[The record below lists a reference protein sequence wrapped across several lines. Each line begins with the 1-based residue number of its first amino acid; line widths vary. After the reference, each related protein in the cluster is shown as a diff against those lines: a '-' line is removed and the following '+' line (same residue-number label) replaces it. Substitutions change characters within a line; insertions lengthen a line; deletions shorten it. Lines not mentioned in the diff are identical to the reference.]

1 MNTLQNSYKNK
12 TEEEKKQYWL
22 KYTIESRYKSSISRA
37 KKLNR
42 LPSWSDRE
50 KIKEIYT
57 QAVLLGEEQN
67 IKYEVDHI
75 IPLNGETV
83 CGLHVHNNLQIL
95 TKQKNNEKTN
105 KF

>member
-1 MNTLQNSYKNK
+1 MNNIQNSYKNK
-12 TEEEKKQYWL
+12 TAEEKKQYWL
-22 KYTIESRYKSSISRA
+22 NYTIESRYRRSLSRA

-50 KIKEIYT
+50 KIKEFYK
-57 QAVLLGEEQN
+57 QAVTLADQHN

-75 IPLNGETV
+75 IPLNGETIS
-83 CGLHVHNNLQIL
+83 GLHVHENLQVL
-95 TKQKNNEKTN
+95 TQQKNNQKTN

>member
-1 MNTLQNSYKNK
+1 MNTLQNFYKNK

-42 LPSWSDRE
+42 LPSWADRE
-50 KIKEIYT
+50 KIKEIYK
-57 QAVLLGEEQN
+57 QAVLLTEEQN

-75 IPLNGETV
+75 IPLNGENV
-83 CGLHVHNNLQIL
+83 CGLHVDNNLQIL

>member
-1 MNTLQNSYKNK
+1 MNTVQNLYKNK

-22 KYTIESRYKSSISRA
+22 KYTIESRYRASLSRA

-42 LPSWSDRE
+42 LPSWCDRE
-50 KIKEIYT
+50 KLKQIYT
-57 QAVLLGEEQN
+57 EAVLRTEEQN

-83 CGLHVHNNLQIL
+83 SGLHVPENLQIL
-95 TKQKNNEKTN
+95 TQRQNNEKTN